1 VSNAVSNDEGALLI
15 PHAWVYPA
23 FDKAMILFDA
33 VVEVVEVLDRPQ
45 FAVRTLLVA
54 YLSA

>member
-1 VSNAVSNDEGALLI
+1 VSNDEGALLI

-45 FAVRTLLVA
+45 FALFW
-54 YLSA
+54 